1 MAHKEI
7 TVKDCDELYAQFKK
21 YTETAE
27 QHEFIV
33 LAMVNRK
40 LDKTM
45 ADIHEAGKVTMDQS
59 EARAMFRCVL
69 MAMGKD
75 FSEYKETT

>member
-1 MAHKEI
+1 MSNKTI
-7 TVKDCDELYAQFKK
+7 TVQDCDELYAQFKK

-27 QHEFIV
+27 QHEFVMLAIV
-33 LAMVNRK
+33 NKK

-45 ADIHEAGKVTMDQS
+45 ADIHEAGELTLDQR

-75 FSEYKETT
+75 FSEYKEET